1 MANKK
6 KFQTHNIPG
15 KPWAQLVARAWSDPA
30 YKKRLLAHPAAVLR
44 EAGLEVPEGVE
55 IKVLE
60 ESARRRYL
68 IIPDAPPEVDSQ
80 LSEEDLES
88 IAGRFDTCDLG
99 HTCVPR

>member
-1 MANKK
+1 M
-6 KFQTHNIPG
+6 
-15 KPWAQLVARAWSDPA
+15 VRAWSDPA
-30 YKKRLLAHPAAVLR
+30 FKKRLLAHPAAVLE

-60 ESARRRYL
+60 ENARHRYL